1 MNRSR
6 LQVLRVLAMAIVWL
20 CVPATALACP
30 VCFQVEDGPVV
41 AGVRAG
47 VGVLIGVTS
56 AVLIG
61 VGAFAVRLARSQ
73 EPENLSTRE
82 PEDPRTR

>member
-1 MNRSR
+1 MSR
-6 LQVLRVLAMAIVWL
+6 RHIHVLRIVVMSAVWL

-47 VGVLIGVTS
+47 VGVLIGVTC
-56 AVLIG
+56 AVLVG
-61 VGAFAVRLARSQ
+61 FGAFAVRLVRAEQ
-73 EPENLSTRE
+73 V
-82 PEDPRTR
+82 DPRTRGPEHPRT

>member
-1 MNRSR
+1 MSR
-6 LQVLRVLAMAIVWL
+6 YAHLLRIIAFTTAFL
-20 CVPATALACP
+20 CVPAAALACP

-61 VGAFAVRLARSQ
+61 FGAFAVRLVR
-73 EPENLSTRE
+73 RE
-82 PEDPRTR
+82 PEHL